1 MNESHL
7 EHIHPHG
14 VMVLFKGIFFN
25 LSPITIPFCIF
36 VLAQNIVIF
45 VDYYKDRSKFESS
58 LFMGIAFVDI
68 LKAQGQLI
76 LSIISVFVFK
86 GYADI
91 MVLYNSLFYYMI
103 TALPGV
109 TCSKIYNMFLSVCL
123 AINMADPF
131 RRLNTVRIR
140 KILFLI
146 CSIMTILHIMD
157 TSFAIYGH
165 LKLYNDKDDYHY
177 TSLYLFT
184 MFIFDEPGLLSLL
197 LTICLATGH
206 VHSVCVPNRHF
217 RAAFLFTFTS
227 LCYVLPP
234 MVVFICMI
242 VQIRYLK
249 RSLSDNETLPASAR
263 HVSITVFLVSTL
275 FFFCH
280 ATVFVT
286 AIVWF
291 SLHPD
296 FVPDIFNV
304 PDDHTLLLMGTV
316 IGLVHFNL
324 PLIYA
329 ISYPLIIICRKPE
342 LKAKYLGYLKS
353 IGKCFIPPV
362 PTTVNSEE

>member
-1 MNESHL
+1 MIPISTTAVENKMNESHP

-14 VMVLFKGIFFN
+14 VKVLFKGIFFN
-25 LSPITIPFCIF
+25 LSPITIPLCIF
-36 VLAQNIVIF
+36 VLAQNTVIF
-45 VDYYKDRSKFESS
+45 VDYYKDRSKFVSS

-76 LSIISVFVFK
+76 LSIISVLVFK

-103 TALPGV
+103 TSLPGV
-109 TCSKIYNMFLSVCL
+109 TCSKIYNMVLSVCL

-140 KILFLI
+140 KILYLI
-146 CSIMTILHIMD
+146 CSIMTIFHLMD

-165 LKLYNDKDDYHY
+165 LKIFNDKDEYQN

-184 MFIFDEPGLLSLL
+184 MCIFDQPGLIFLL
-197 LTICLATGH
+197 GTICFATGH
-206 VHSVCVPNRHF
+206 VHSICMPNRHF
-217 RAAFLFTFTS
+217 RAAFLVTS
-227 LCYVLPP
+227 TSICYVLPP
-234 MVVFICMI
+234 LVVLISMI
-242 VQIRYLK
+242 VQIRYLR
-249 RSLSDNETLPASAR
+249 RSLSDSETLPSSSR

-286 AIVWF
+286 ALVWF

-296 FVPDIFNV
+296 FVPDIFKV
-304 PDDHTLLLMGTV
+304 PDDHTLLVMGTV
-316 IGLVHFNL
+316 IGLVHFTL

-329 ISYPLIIICRKPE
+329 I
-342 LKAKYLGYLKS
+342 
-353 IGKCFIPPV
+353 
-362 PTTVNSEE
+362 NSSLNGP